1 MSVYAACETIAS
13 ISLNPTFTV
22 DGQLENLLRK
32 PWAKAVENA
41 ARLLAA
47 LTALTHFFNLTT
59 TANQL

>member
-1 MSVYAACETIAS
+1 VPFS
-13 ISLNPTFTV
+13 V

-41 ARLLAA
+41 SRLRAA

-59 TANQL
+59 TPTFTDYAN